1 MFKKILIAN
10 RGEIAVR
17 IIRACK
23 ELGVKTV
30 AVHSDVDSDA
40 MHVKLADE
48 SVCIGGSNAASSYLN
63 IPNILSAINITG
75 AEAVHPGYGFLSES
89 EKFAEILDKYNVKFI
104 GPSSKSILQLGNKN
118 NALKLAK
125 KYKIPILGSGEDGT
139 IKNIKDAKEFAKKFS
154 YPIVIKASYGGGGKG
169 MKVFYT
175 DDEIEKHFDN
185 LKIEAKNYFG
195 NDSLYGEKFLSNA
208 KHIEFQIVADPKRKI
223 INIIGQR
230 DCSVQRKNQK
240 LIEEIPSDYVKI
252 KEINRIIKNI
262 EIMLT
267 ETKYEGLGT
276 LEFLYQ
282 DNEVFF
288 IEMNTRLQVEHPVT
302 EEAFNCDLVKKQIRI
317 ASGDKINTKDK
328 QLMHSIECRINAEN
342 SKSFAP
348 SPGKINYINIPG
360 GRGVRVDTAIYTNYK
375 VSPHYDSLILKLICK
390 APKREEAIKIMIRS
404 LNELIIEGID
414 TNIDLHKWILNQKEF
429 LNGSYS
435 TNWLEKNISKF

>member
-1 MFKKILIAN
+1 LFNKILIAN

-23 ELGVKTV
+23 ELGVITV
-30 AVHSDVDSDA
+30 AVHSDVDHEA

-48 SVCIGGSNAASSYLN
+48 SVCIGKSNAASSYLN

-75 AEAVHPGYGFLSES
+75 ADAVHPGYGFLSES
-89 EKFAEILDKYNVKFI
+89 EKFAEILEKYNVKFI
-104 GPSSKSILQLGNKN
+104 GPSAKSILSLGNKN

-139 IKNIKDAKEFAKKFS
+139 IQNIKEAKEFAKKFN
-154 YPIVIKASYGGGGKG
+154 YPVVIKASYGGGGRG
-169 MKVFYT
+169 MRVFYS
-175 DDEIEKHFDN
+175 DDEIDDHFSN

-195 NDSLYGEKFLSNA
+195 NDALYGEKFLSNA
-208 KHIEFQIVADPKRKI
+208 KHIEFQIVADPKRNI

-240 LIEEIPSDYVKI
+240 LIEEIPSDYV
-252 KEINRIIKNI
+252 NIKNI
-262 EIMLT
+262 KTVIKNIKKMLKD
-267 ETKYEGLGT
+267 TKYEGLGT

-317 ASGDKINTKDK
+317 AAGDKIKTNDVH
-328 QLMHSIECRINAEN
+328 LSHSIECRINAEN
-342 SKSFAP
+342 SKNFTP

-360 GRGVRVDTAIYTNYK
+360 GRGVRVDTAIYTNYN

-390 APKREEAIKIMIRS
+390 APKREEAIKIMLRS

-414 TNIDLHKWILNQKEF
+414 TNIELHKWILTQKEF

-435 TNWLEKNISKF
+435 TNWLEKIITKF

>member
-1 MFKKILIAN
+1 MFNKILIAN

-17 IIRACK
+17 IIRACR

-30 AVHSDVDSDA
+30 AVHSDVDHEA

-48 SVCIGGSNAASSYLN
+48 SVCIGKSNAASSYLN

-75 AEAVHPGYGFLSES
+75 ADAVHPGYGFLSES
-89 EKFAEILDKYNVKFI
+89 EKFAEILEKYNVKFI
-104 GPSSKSILQLGNKN
+104 GPSAKSILSLGNKN

-139 IKNIKDAKEFAKKFS
+139 IQNIKEAKEFAKRFN
-154 YPIVIKASYGGGGKG
+154 YPVVIKASYGGGGRG
-169 MKVFYT
+169 MRVFYSDQEI
-175 DDEIEKHFDN
+175 DDHFSN

-195 NDSLYGEKFLSNA
+195 NDALYGEKFLSNA
-208 KHIEFQIVADPKRKI
+208 KHIEFQIVADPKRNI

-240 LIEEIPSDYVKI
+240 LIEEIPSDYVD
-252 KEINRIIKNI
+252 IKNI
-262 EIMLT
+262 KTVIKNIKKMLKET
-267 ETKYEGLGT
+267 EYEGLGT

-317 ASGDKINTKDK
+317 AAGDKIKTNDVH
-328 QLMHSIECRINAEN
+328 LSHAIECRINAEN
-342 SKSFAP
+342 SKNFTP

-360 GRGVRVDTAIYTNYK
+360 GRGVRVDTAIYTNYN
-375 VSPHYDSLILKLICK
+375 VSPHYDSLVLKLICK
-390 APKREEAIKIMIRS
+390 APTREEAIKIMLRS

-414 TNIDLHKWILNQKEF
+414 TNIELHKWVLTQKEF

-435 TNWLEKNISKF
+435 TNWLEKVITKF

>member
-1 MFKKILIAN
+1 MFNKILIAN

-30 AVHSDVDSDA
+30 AVHSDVDHEA

-48 SVCIGGSNAASSYLN
+48 SVCIGKSNAASSYLN

-75 AEAVHPGYGFLSES
+75 ADAVHPGYGFLSES
-89 EKFAEILDKYNVKFI
+89 EKFAEILEKYNVKFI
-104 GPSSKSILQLGNKN
+104 GPSAKSILSLGNKN

-139 IKNIKDAKEFAKKFS
+139 IQNIKEAKEFAKKFN
-154 YPIVIKASYGGGGKG
+154 YPVVIKASYGGGGRG
-169 MKVFYT
+169 MRVFYNDNEI
-175 DDEIEKHFDN
+175 DDHFSN

-195 NDSLYGEKFLSNA
+195 NDALYGEKFLSNA
-208 KHIEFQIVADPKRKI
+208 KHIEFQIVADPKRNI

-240 LIEEIPSDYVKI
+240 LIEEIPSDYV
-252 KEINRIIKNI
+252 NIKNI
-262 EIMLT
+262 KTVIKNIKKMLKD
-267 ETKYEGLGT
+267 TKYEGLGT

-317 ASGDKINTKDK
+317 AAGDKIKTNDVH
-328 QLMHSIECRINAEN
+328 LSHSIECRINAEN
-342 SKSFAP
+342 SKNFTP

-360 GRGVRVDTAIYTNYK
+360 GRGVRVDTAIYTNYN
-375 VSPHYDSLILKLICK
+375 VSPHYDSLVLKLICK
-390 APKREEAIKIMIRS
+390 APKREEAIKIMLRS

-414 TNIDLHKWILNQKEF
+414 TNIELHKWILTQKEF

-435 TNWLEKNISKF
+435 TNWLEKVITKF

>member
-1 MFKKILIAN
+1 LFNKILIAN

-30 AVHSDVDSDA
+30 AVHSDVDHEA

-48 SVCIGGSNAASSYLN
+48 SVCIGKSNAASSYLN

-75 AEAVHPGYGFLSES
+75 ADAVHPGYGFLSES
-89 EKFAEILDKYNVKFI
+89 EKFAEILEKYDVKFI
-104 GPSSKSILQLGNKN
+104 GPSAKSILSLGNKN

-139 IKNIKDAKEFAKKFS
+139 IQNIKEAKEFAKKFN
-154 YPIVIKASYGGGGKG
+154 YPVVIKASYGGGGRG
-169 MKVFYT
+169 MRVFYS
-175 DDEIEKHFDN
+175 DDEIDDHFSN

-195 NDSLYGEKFLSNA
+195 NDALYGEKFLSNA
-208 KHIEFQIVADPKRKI
+208 KHIEFQIVADPKRNI

-240 LIEEIPSDYVKI
+240 LIEEIPSDYV
-252 KEINRIIKNI
+252 NIKNI
-262 EIMLT
+262 KTVIKNIKEMLKD
-267 ETKYEGLGT
+267 TKYEGLGT

-317 ASGDKINTKDK
+317 AAGDKIKTNDVH
-328 QLMHSIECRINAEN
+328 LSHSIECRINAEN
-342 SKSFAP
+342 SKNFTP

-360 GRGVRVDTAIYTNYK
+360 GRGVRVDTAIYTNYN
-375 VSPHYDSLILKLICK
+375 VSPHYDSLVLKLICK
-390 APKREEAIKIMIRS
+390 APKREEAIKIMLRS

-414 TNIDLHKWILNQKEF
+414 TNIELHKWILNQKEF

-435 TNWLEKNISKF
+435 TNWLEKVITRF

>member
-1 MFKKILIAN
+1 LFNKILIAN

-30 AVHSDVDSDA
+30 AVHSDVDHEA

-48 SVCIGGSNAASSYLN
+48 SVCIGKSNAASSYLN

-75 AEAVHPGYGFLSES
+75 ADAVHPGYGFLSES
-89 EKFAEILDKYNVKFI
+89 EKFAEILEKYNVKFI
-104 GPSSKSILQLGNKN
+104 GPSAKSILSLGNKN

-139 IKNIKDAKEFAKKFS
+139 IQNIKEAKEFAKKFN
-154 YPIVIKASYGGGGKG
+154 YPVVIKASYGGGGRG
-169 MKVFYT
+169 MKVFYS
-175 DDEIEKHFDN
+175 DDEIDDHFSN

-195 NDSLYGEKFLSNA
+195 NDALYGEKFLSNA
-208 KHIEFQIVADPKRKI
+208 KHIEFQIVADPKRDI

-240 LIEEIPSDYVKI
+240 LIEEIPSDYV
-252 KEINRIIKNI
+252 NIKNI
-262 EIMLT
+262 KTVIKNIKKMLKD
-267 ETKYEGLGT
+267 TKYEGLGT

-317 ASGDKINTKDK
+317 AAGDKIKTNDVH
-328 QLMHSIECRINAEN
+328 LSHSIECRINAEN
-342 SKSFAP
+342 SKNFTP

-360 GRGVRVDTAIYTNYK
+360 GRGVRVDTAIYTNYN
-375 VSPHYDSLILKLICK
+375 VSPHYDSLVLKLICK
-390 APKREEAIKIMIRS
+390 APKREEAIKIMLRS

-414 TNIDLHKWILNQKEF
+414 TNIELHKWILTQKEF

-435 TNWLEKNISKF
+435 TNWLEKVITKF

>member
-1 MFKKILIAN
+1 MFNKILIAN

-30 AVHSDVDSDA
+30 AVHSDVDHEA

-48 SVCIGGSNAASSYLN
+48 SVCIGKSNAASSYLN

-75 AEAVHPGYGFLSES
+75 ADAVHPGYGFLSES
-89 EKFAEILDKYNVKFI
+89 EKFAEILEKYNVKFI
-104 GPSSKSILQLGNKN
+104 GPSAKSILSLGNKN

-139 IKNIKDAKEFAKKFS
+139 IQNIKEAKEFAKKFN
-154 YPIVIKASYGGGGKG
+154 YPVVIKASYGGGGRG
-169 MKVFYT
+169 MRVFYSN
-175 DDEIEKHFDN
+175 DEIDDHFSN

-195 NDSLYGEKFLSNA
+195 NDALYGEKFLSNA
-208 KHIEFQIVADPKRKI
+208 KHIEFQIVADPKRNI

-240 LIEEIPSDYVKI
+240 LIEEIPSDYV
-252 KEINRIIKNI
+252 NIKNI
-262 EIMLT
+262 KTVIKNIKKMLKDT
-267 ETKYEGLGT
+267 EYEGLGT

-317 ASGDKINTKDK
+317 AAGDKIKTNDVH
-328 QLMHSIECRINAEN
+328 LSHSIECRINAEN
-342 SKSFAP
+342 SKNFTP

-360 GRGVRVDTAIYTNYK
+360 GRGVRVDTAIYTNYN
-375 VSPHYDSLILKLICK
+375 VSPHYDSLVLKLICK
-390 APKREEAIKIMIRS
+390 APKREEAIKIMLRS

-414 TNIDLHKWILNQKEF
+414 TNIELHKWILTQKEF

-435 TNWLEKNISKF
+435 TNWLEKVITKF

>member
-1 MFKKILIAN
+1 LFNKILIAN

-30 AVHSDVDSDA
+30 AVHSDVDHEA

-48 SVCIGGSNAASSYLN
+48 SVCIGKSNAASSYLN

-75 AEAVHPGYGFLSES
+75 ADAVHPGYGFLSES
-89 EKFAEILDKYNVKFI
+89 EKFAEILEKYNVKFI
-104 GPSSKSILQLGNKN
+104 GPSAKSILSLGNKN

-139 IKNIKDAKEFAKKFS
+139 IQNIKEAKEFAKKFN
-154 YPIVIKASYGGGGKG
+154 YPVVIKASYGGGGRG
-169 MKVFYT
+169 MRVFYS
-175 DDEIEKHFDN
+175 DDEIDDHFSN

-195 NDSLYGEKFLSNA
+195 NDALYGEKFLSNA
-208 KHIEFQIVADPKRKI
+208 KHIEFQIVADPKRNI

-240 LIEEIPSDYVKI
+240 LIEEIPSDYV
-252 KEINRIIKNI
+252 NIKNI
-262 EIMLT
+262 KTVIKNIKKMLKD
-267 ETKYEGLGT
+267 TKYEGLGT

-317 ASGDKINTKDK
+317 AAGDKIKTNDVH
-328 QLMHSIECRINAEN
+328 LSHSIECRINAEN
-342 SKSFAP
+342 SKNFTP

-360 GRGVRVDTAIYTNYK
+360 GRGVRVDTAIYTNYN
-375 VSPHYDSLILKLICK
+375 VSPHYDSLVLKLICK
-390 APKREEAIKIMIRS
+390 APKREEAIKIMLRS

-414 TNIDLHKWILNQKEF
+414 TNIELHKWILTQKEF

-435 TNWLEKNISKF
+435 TNWLEKIITKF

>member
-63 IPNILSAINITG
+63 IPNILSAIIITG

-139 IKNIKDAKEFAKKFS
+139 IKNIKDAKEFANKFS

-169 MKVFYT
+169 MKVFYS
-175 DDEIEKHFDN
+175 DKEIEKHFDN

>member
-1 MFKKILIAN
+1 MFNKILIAN

-30 AVHSDVDSDA
+30 AVHSDVDHEA

-48 SVCIGGSNAASSYLN
+48 SVCIGKSNAASSYLN

-75 AEAVHPGYGFLSES
+75 ADAVHPGYGFLSES
-89 EKFAEILDKYNVKFI
+89 EKFAEILEKYNVKFI
-104 GPSSKSILQLGNKN
+104 GPSAKSILSLGNKN

-139 IKNIKDAKEFAKKFS
+139 IQNIKEAKEFAKKFN
-154 YPIVIKASYGGGGKG
+154 YPVVIKASYGGGGRG
-169 MKVFYT
+169 MRVFYS
-175 DDEIEKHFDN
+175 DDEIDDHFSN

-195 NDSLYGEKFLSNA
+195 NDALYGEKFLSNA
-208 KHIEFQIVADPKRKI
+208 KHIEFQIVADPKRNI

-240 LIEEIPSDYVKI
+240 LIEEIPSDYV
-252 KEINRIIKNI
+252 NIKNI
-262 EIMLT
+262 KTVIKNIKKMLKD
-267 ETKYEGLGT
+267 TKYEGLGT

-317 ASGDKINTKDK
+317 AAGDKIKTNDVH
-328 QLMHSIECRINAEN
+328 LSHSIECRINAEN
-342 SKSFAP
+342 SKNFTP
-348 SPGKINYINIPG
+348 SPGKIKYINIPG
-360 GRGVRVDTAIYTNYK
+360 GRGVRVDTAIYTNYN
-375 VSPHYDSLILKLICK
+375 VSPHYDSLVLKLICK
-390 APKREEAIKIMIRS
+390 APKREEAIKIMLRS

-414 TNIDLHKWILNQKEF
+414 TNIELHKWILTQKEF

-435 TNWLEKNISKF
+435 TNWLEKVITKF

>member
-1 MFKKILIAN
+1 MFNKILIAN

-30 AVHSDVDSDA
+30 AVHSDVDHEA

-48 SVCIGGSNAASSYLN
+48 SVCIGKSNAASSYLN

-75 AEAVHPGYGFLSES
+75 ADAVHPGYGFLSES
-89 EKFAEILDKYNVKFI
+89 EKFAEILEKYNVKFI
-104 GPSSKSILQLGNKN
+104 GPSAKSILSLGNKN

-125 KYKIPILGSGEDGT
+125 KYKIPILGSGEDGA
-139 IKNIKDAKEFAKKFS
+139 IQNIKEAKEFAKKFN
-154 YPIVIKASYGGGGKG
+154 YPVVIKASYGGGGRG
-169 MKVFYT
+169 MRVFYS
-175 DDEIEKHFDN
+175 DDEIDDHFSN

-195 NDSLYGEKFLSNA
+195 NDALYGEKFLSNA
-208 KHIEFQIVADPKRKI
+208 KHIEFQIVADPKRNI

-240 LIEEIPSDYVKI
+240 LIEEIPSDYV
-252 KEINRIIKNI
+252 NIKNI
-262 EIMLT
+262 KTVIKNIKKMLKD
-267 ETKYEGLGT
+267 TKYEGLGT

-317 ASGDKINTKDK
+317 AAGDKIKTNDVH
-328 QLMHSIECRINAEN
+328 LSHSIECRINAEN
-342 SKSFAP
+342 SKNFTP

-360 GRGVRVDTAIYTNYK
+360 GRGVRVDTAIYTNYN
-375 VSPHYDSLILKLICK
+375 VSPHYDSLVLKLICK
-390 APKREEAIKIMIRS
+390 APKREEAIKIMLRS

-414 TNIDLHKWILNQKEF
+414 TNIELHKWILTQKEF

-435 TNWLEKNISKF
+435 TNWLEKIITKF

>member
-1 MFKKILIAN
+1 MFNKILIAN

-17 IIRACK
+17 IIRACR

-30 AVHSDVDSDA
+30 AVHSDVDCEA

-48 SVCIGGSNAASSYLN
+48 SVCIGKSNAASSYLN

-89 EKFAEILDKYNVKFI
+89 EKFAEILEKYNVKFI
-104 GPSSKSILQLGNKN
+104 GPSAKSILSLGNKN

-139 IKNIKDAKEFAKKFS
+139 IQNIKEAKEFAKKFNF
-154 YPIVIKASYGGGGKG
+154 PVVIKASYGGGGRG
-169 MKVFYT
+169 MRVFYS
-175 DDEIEKHFDN
+175 DDEIDDHFSN

-195 NDSLYGEKFLSNA
+195 NDALYGEKFLSNA
-208 KHIEFQIVADPKRKI
+208 KHIEFQIVADPKRNI

-240 LIEEIPSDYVKI
+240 LIEEIPSDYV
-252 KEINRIIKNI
+252 NIKNI
-262 EIMLT
+262 KIVIKNIKKMLKD
-267 ETKYEGLGT
+267 TKYEGLGT

-317 ASGDKINTKDK
+317 AAGDKIKTNDVH
-328 QLMHSIECRINAEN
+328 LSHSIECRINAEN
-342 SKSFAP
+342 SKNFTP

-360 GRGVRVDTAIYTNYK
+360 GRGVRVDTAIYTNYN
-375 VSPHYDSLILKLICK
+375 VSPHYDSLVLKLICK
-390 APKREEAIKIMIRS
+390 APKREEAIKIMLRS

-414 TNIDLHKWILNQKEF
+414 TNIELHKWILTQKEF

-435 TNWLEKNISKF
+435 TNWLEKVITKF

>member
-252 KEINRIIKNI
+252 KEINKIIKNI
-262 EIMLT
+262 ENMLT

>member
-1 MFKKILIAN
+1 
-10 RGEIAVR
+10 
-17 IIRACK
+17 
-23 ELGVKTV
+23 
-30 AVHSDVDSDA
+30 

-48 SVCIGGSNAASSYLN
+48 SVCIGKSNAASSYLN

-75 AEAVHPGYGFLSES
+75 ADAVHPGYGFLSES
-89 EKFAEILDKYNVKFI
+89 EKFAEILEKYNVKFI
-104 GPSSKSILQLGNKN
+104 GPSAKSILSLGNKN

-139 IKNIKDAKEFAKKFS
+139 IQNIKEAKEFAKKFN
-154 YPIVIKASYGGGGKG
+154 YPVVIKASYGGGGRG
-169 MKVFYT
+169 MKVFYS
-175 DDEIEKHFDN
+175 DDEIDDHFSN

-195 NDSLYGEKFLSNA
+195 NDALYGEKFLSNA
-208 KHIEFQIVADPKRKI
+208 KHIEFQIVADRKRDI

-240 LIEEIPSDYVKI
+240 LIEEIPSDYV
-252 KEINRIIKNI
+252 NIKNI
-262 EIMLT
+262 KTVIKNIKKMLKD
-267 ETKYEGLGT
+267 TKYEGLGT

-317 ASGDKINTKDK
+317 AAGDKIKTNDVH
-328 QLMHSIECRINAEN
+328 LSHSIECRINAEN
-342 SKSFAP
+342 SKNFTP

-360 GRGVRVDTAIYTNYK
+360 GRGVRVDTAIYTNYN
-375 VSPHYDSLILKLICK
+375 VSPHYDSLVLKLICK
-390 APKREEAIKIMIRS
+390 APKREEAIKIMLRS

-414 TNIDLHKWILNQKEF
+414 TNIELHKWILTQKEF

-435 TNWLEKNISKF
+435 TNWLEKVITKF

>member
-1 MFKKILIAN
+1 MFNKILIAN

-30 AVHSDVDSDA
+30 AVHSDVDHEA

-48 SVCIGGSNAASSYLN
+48 SVCIGKSNAASSYLN

-75 AEAVHPGYGFLSES
+75 ADAVHPGYGFLSES
-89 EKFAEILDKYNVKFI
+89 EKFAEILEKYDVKFI
-104 GPSSKSILQLGNKN
+104 GPSAKSILSLGNKN

-139 IKNIKDAKEFAKKFS
+139 IQNIKEAKEFAKKFN
-154 YPIVIKASYGGGGKG
+154 YPVVIKASYGGGGRG
-169 MKVFYT
+169 MRVFYS
-175 DDEIEKHFDN
+175 DDEIDDHFSN

-195 NDSLYGEKFLSNA
+195 NDALYGEKFLSNA
-208 KHIEFQIVADPKRKI
+208 KHIEFQIVADPKRNI

-240 LIEEIPSDYVKI
+240 LIEEIPSDYV
-252 KEINRIIKNI
+252 NIKNI
-262 EIMLT
+262 KTVIKNIKKMLKD
-267 ETKYEGLGT
+267 TKYEGLGT

-317 ASGDKINTKDK
+317 AAGDKIKTNDVH
-328 QLMHSIECRINAEN
+328 LSHSIECRINAEN
-342 SKSFAP
+342 SKNFTP

-360 GRGVRVDTAIYTNYK
+360 GRGVRVDTAIYTNYN
-375 VSPHYDSLILKLICK
+375 VSPHYDSLVLKLICK
-390 APKREEAIKIMIRS
+390 APKREEAIKIMLRS

-414 TNIDLHKWILNQKEF
+414 TNIELHKWILTQKEF

-435 TNWLEKNISKF
+435 TNWLEKVITKF

>member
-30 AVHSDVDSDA
+30 AVHSDVDTDA

-435 TNWLEKNISKF
+435 TNWLEKNISEF

>member
-1 MFKKILIAN
+1 MFNKILIAN

-30 AVHSDVDSDA
+30 AVHSDVDHEA

-48 SVCIGGSNAASSYLN
+48 SVCIGKSNAASSYLN

-75 AEAVHPGYGFLSES
+75 ADAVHPGYGFLSES
-89 EKFAEILDKYNVKFI
+89 EKFAEILEKYNVKFI
-104 GPSSKSILQLGNKN
+104 GPSAKSILSLGNKN

-139 IKNIKDAKEFAKKFS
+139 IQNIKEAKEFAKKFN
-154 YPIVIKASYGGGGKG
+154 YPVVIKASYGGGGRG
-169 MKVFYT
+169 MRVFYS
-175 DDEIEKHFDN
+175 DDEIDDHFSN

-195 NDSLYGEKFLSNA
+195 NDALYGEKFLSNA
-208 KHIEFQIVADPKRKI
+208 KHIEFQIVADPKRNI

-240 LIEEIPSDYVKI
+240 LIEEIPSDYV
-252 KEINRIIKNI
+252 NIKNI
-262 EIMLT
+262 KTVIKNIKKMLKD
-267 ETKYEGLGT
+267 TKYEGLGT

-317 ASGDKINTKDK
+317 AAGDKIKTNDVH
-328 QLMHSIECRINAEN
+328 LSHSIECRINAEN
-342 SKSFAP
+342 SKNFTP

-360 GRGVRVDTAIYTNYK
+360 GRGVRVDTAIYTNYN
-375 VSPHYDSLILKLICK
+375 VSPHYDSLVLKLICK
-390 APKREEAIKIMIRS
+390 APKREEAIQIMLRS

-414 TNIDLHKWILNQKEF
+414 TNIELHKWILTQKEF

-435 TNWLEKNISKF
+435 TNWLEKVITKF

>member
-1 MFKKILIAN
+1 LFNKILIAN

-30 AVHSDVDSDA
+30 AVHSDVDHEA

-48 SVCIGGSNAASSYLN
+48 SVCIGKSNAASSYLN

-75 AEAVHPGYGFLSES
+75 ADAVHPGYGFLSES
-89 EKFAEILDKYNVKFI
+89 EKFAEILEKYNVKFI
-104 GPSSKSILQLGNKN
+104 GPSAKSILSLGNKN

-139 IKNIKDAKEFAKKFS
+139 IQNIKEAKEFAKKFN
-154 YPIVIKASYGGGGKG
+154 YPVVIKASYGGGGRG
-169 MKVFYT
+169 MRVFYS
-175 DDEIEKHFDN
+175 DDEIDDHFSN

-195 NDSLYGEKFLSNA
+195 NDALYGEKFLSNA
-208 KHIEFQIVADPKRKI
+208 KHIEFQIVADPKRNI

-240 LIEEIPSDYVKI
+240 LIEEIPSDYV
-252 KEINRIIKNI
+252 NIKNI
-262 EIMLT
+262 KTVIKNIKKMLKD
-267 ETKYEGLGT
+267 TKYEGLGT

-317 ASGDKINTKDK
+317 AAGDKIKTNDVH
-328 QLMHSIECRINAEN
+328 LSHSIECRINAEN
-342 SKSFAP
+342 SKNFTP

-360 GRGVRVDTAIYTNYK
+360 GRGVRVDTAIYTNYN
-375 VSPHYDSLILKLICK
+375 VSPHYDSLVLKLICK
-390 APKREEAIKIMIRS
+390 APKREEAIKIMLRS

-414 TNIDLHKWILNQKEF
+414 TNIELHKWILTQKEF

-435 TNWLEKNISKF
+435 TNWLEKVITKF

>member
-1 MFKKILIAN
+1 LFNKILIAN

-17 IIRACK
+17 IIRACR

-30 AVHSDVDSDA
+30 AVHSDVDHEA

-48 SVCIGGSNAASSYLN
+48 SVCIGKSNAASSYLN
-63 IPNILSAINITG
+63 IPNILSAINVTG

-89 EKFAEILDKYNVKFI
+89 EKFAEILEKYNVKFI
-104 GPSSKSILQLGNKN
+104 GPSAKSILSLGNKN

-125 KYKIPILGSGEDGT
+125 KFKIPILGSGEDGT
-139 IKNIKDAKEFAKKFS
+139 IQNIKEAKEFAKKFN
-154 YPIVIKASYGGGGKG
+154 YPVVIKASYGGGGRG
-169 MKVFYT
+169 MRVFYS
-175 DDEIEKHFDN
+175 DDEIDDHFSN

-195 NDSLYGEKFLSNA
+195 NDALYGEKFLSNA
-208 KHIEFQIVADPKRKI
+208 KHIEFQIVADPKRNI

-240 LIEEIPSDYVKI
+240 LIEEIPSDYVD
-252 KEINRIIKNI
+252 IKNI
-262 EIMLT
+262 KTVIKNIKKMLKDT
-267 ETKYEGLGT
+267 EYEGLGT

-317 ASGDKINTKDK
+317 AAGDKIKTNDVH
-328 QLMHSIECRINAEN
+328 LSHSIECRINAEN
-342 SKSFAP
+342 SKNFTP

-360 GRGVRVDTAIYTNYK
+360 GRGVRVDTAIYTNYN
-375 VSPHYDSLILKLICK
+375 VSPHYDSLVLKLICK
-390 APKREEAIKIMIRS
+390 APKREEAIKIMLRS

-414 TNIDLHKWILNQKEF
+414 TNIELHKWILTQKEF

-435 TNWLEKNISKF
+435 TNWLEKVITKF

>member
-1 MFKKILIAN
+1 MFNKILIAN

-30 AVHSDVDSDA
+30 AVHSDVDHEA

-48 SVCIGGSNAASSYLN
+48 SVCIGKSNAASSYLN

-75 AEAVHPGYGFLSES
+75 ADAVHPGYGFLSES
-89 EKFAEILDKYNVKFI
+89 EKFAEILEKYNVKFI
-104 GPSSKSILQLGNKN
+104 GPSAKSILSLGNKN

-139 IKNIKDAKEFAKKFS
+139 IQNIKEAKEFAKKFN
-154 YPIVIKASYGGGGKG
+154 YPVVIKASYGGGGRG
-169 MKVFYT
+169 MRVFYSN
-175 DDEIEKHFDN
+175 DEIDDHFSN

-195 NDSLYGEKFLSNA
+195 NDALYGEKFLSNA
-208 KHIEFQIVADPKRKI
+208 KHIEFQIVADPKRNI

-240 LIEEIPSDYVKI
+240 LIEEIPSDYV
-252 KEINRIIKNI
+252 NIKNI
-262 EIMLT
+262 KTVIKNIKKMLKDT
-267 ETKYEGLGT
+267 NYEGLGT

-317 ASGDKINTKDK
+317 AAGDKIKTNDVH
-328 QLMHSIECRINAEN
+328 LSHSIECRINAEN
-342 SKSFAP
+342 SKNFTP
-348 SPGKINYINIPG
+348 SPGKIDYINIPG
-360 GRGVRVDTAIYTNYK
+360 GRGVRVDTAIYTNYN
-375 VSPHYDSLILKLICK
+375 VSPHYDSLVLKLICK
-390 APKREEAIKIMIRS
+390 APRREEAIKIMLRS

-414 TNIDLHKWILNQKEF
+414 TNIELHKWILTQKEF

-435 TNWLEKNISKF
+435 TNWLEKVITKF

>member
-1 MFKKILIAN
+1 LFNKILIAN

-30 AVHSDVDSDA
+30 AVHSDVDHEA

-48 SVCIGGSNAASSYLN
+48 SVCIGKSNAASSYLN

-75 AEAVHPGYGFLSES
+75 ADAVHPGYGFLSES
-89 EKFAEILDKYNVKFI
+89 EKFAEILEKYNVKFI
-104 GPSSKSILQLGNKN
+104 GPSAKSILSLGNKN

-139 IKNIKDAKEFAKKFS
+139 IQNIKEAKEFAKKFN
-154 YPIVIKASYGGGGKG
+154 YPVVIKASYGGGGRG
-169 MKVFYT
+169 MKVFYS
-175 DDEIEKHFDN
+175 DDEIDDHFSN

-195 NDSLYGEKFLSNA
+195 NDALYGEKFLSNA
-208 KHIEFQIVADPKRKI
+208 KHIEFQIVADRKRDI

-240 LIEEIPSDYVKI
+240 LIEEIPSDYV
-252 KEINRIIKNI
+252 NIKNI
-262 EIMLT
+262 KTVIKNIKKMLKD
-267 ETKYEGLGT
+267 TKYEGLGT

-317 ASGDKINTKDK
+317 AAGDKIKTNDVH
-328 QLMHSIECRINAEN
+328 LSHSIECRINAEN
-342 SKSFAP
+342 SKNFTP

-360 GRGVRVDTAIYTNYK
+360 GRGVRVDTSIYTNYN
-375 VSPHYDSLILKLICK
+375 VSPHYDSLVLKLICK
-390 APKREEAIKIMIRS
+390 APKREEAIKIMLRS

-414 TNIDLHKWILNQKEF
+414 TNIELHKWILTQKEF

-435 TNWLEKNISKF
+435 TNWLEKVITKF

>member
-1 MFKKILIAN
+1 MFNKILIAN

-30 AVHSDVDSDA
+30 AVHSDVDHEA

-48 SVCIGGSNAASSYLN
+48 SVCIGKSNAASSYLN

-75 AEAVHPGYGFLSES
+75 ADAVHPGYGFLSES
-89 EKFAEILDKYNVKFI
+89 EKFAEILEKYNVKFI
-104 GPSSKSILQLGNKN
+104 GPNAKSILSLGNKN

-139 IKNIKDAKEFAKKFS
+139 IQNIKEAKEFAKKFN
-154 YPIVIKASYGGGGKG
+154 YPVVIKASYGGGGRG
-169 MKVFYT
+169 MRVFYS
-175 DDEIEKHFDN
+175 DDEIDDHFSN

-195 NDSLYGEKFLSNA
+195 NDALYGEKFLSNA
-208 KHIEFQIVADPKRKI
+208 KHIEFQIVADRKRDI

-240 LIEEIPSDYVKI
+240 LIEEIPSDYV
-252 KEINRIIKNI
+252 NIKNI
-262 EIMLT
+262 ETVIKNIKKMLKDT
-267 ETKYEGLGT
+267 EYEGLGT

-317 ASGDKINTKDK
+317 AAGDKIKTNDVH
-328 QLMHSIECRINAEN
+328 LSHSIECRINAEN
-342 SKSFAP
+342 SKNFTP

-360 GRGVRVDTAIYTNYK
+360 GRGVRVDTAIYTNYN
-375 VSPHYDSLILKLICK
+375 VSPHYDSLVLKLICK
-390 APKREEAIKIMIRS
+390 APKREEAIKIMLRS

-414 TNIDLHKWILNQKEF
+414 TNIELHKWILTQKEF

-435 TNWLEKNISKF
+435 TNWLEKVITKF

>member
-48 SVCIGGSNAASSYLN
+48 SICIGGSNAALSYLN
-63 IPNILSAINITG
+63 IPSILSAINITG

-89 EKFAEILDKYNVKFI
+89 EKFAEILSKYNIKFI

-139 IKNIKDAKEFAKKFS
+139 ITNIKEAKEFAKKFS

-169 MKVFYT
+169 MRVFYN
-175 DDEIEKHFDN
+175 DNEIEKHFDN
-185 LKIEAKNYFG
+185 LKIEAKNYFA

-208 KHIEFQIVADPKRKI
+208 KHIEFQIVADPKRNI

-252 KEINRIIKNI
+252 KEINKIIKNI
-262 EIMLT
+262 ENMLT
-267 ETKYEGLGT
+267 ETEYEGLGT

-317 ASGDKINTKDK
+317 ASGDKINTDDK

-342 SKSFAP
+342 SKSFTP
-348 SPGKINYINIPG
+348 SPGRINYINIPG
-360 GRGVRVDTAIYTNYK
+360 GRGVRVDTAIYTNYR

>member
-1 MFKKILIAN
+1 LFNKILIAN

-17 IIRACK
+17 IIRACR

-30 AVHSDVDSDA
+30 AVHSDVDHEA

-48 SVCIGGSNAASSYLN
+48 SICIGKSNAASSYLN

-75 AEAVHPGYGFLSES
+75 ADAVHPGYGFLSES
-89 EKFAEILDKYNVKFI
+89 EKFAEILEKYNVKFI
-104 GPSSKSILQLGNKN
+104 GPSAKSILSLGNKN

-139 IKNIKDAKEFAKKFS
+139 IQNIKEAKEFAKKFN
-154 YPIVIKASYGGGGKG
+154 YPVVIKASYGGGGRG
-169 MKVFYT
+169 MRVFYS
-175 DDEIEKHFDN
+175 DDEIDNHFSN

-195 NDSLYGEKFLSNA
+195 NDALYGEKFLSNA
-208 KHIEFQIVADPKRKI
+208 KHIEFQIVADPKRNI

-240 LIEEIPSDYVKI
+240 LIEEIPSDYV
-252 KEINRIIKNI
+252 NIKNI
-262 EIMLT
+262 KTVIKDIKKMLKD
-267 ETKYEGLGT
+267 TKYEGLGT

-317 ASGDKINTKDK
+317 AAGDKIKTNDVH
-328 QLMHSIECRINAEN
+328 LSHSIECRINAEN
-342 SKSFAP
+342 SKNFTP

-360 GRGVRVDTAIYTNYK
+360 GRGVRVDTAIYTNYN
-375 VSPHYDSLILKLICK
+375 VSPHYDSLVLKLICK
-390 APKREEAIKIMIRS
+390 APKREEAIKIMLRS

-414 TNIDLHKWILNQKEF
+414 TNIELHKWILTQKEF

-435 TNWLEKNISKF
+435 TNWLEKVITKF

>member
-1 MFKKILIAN
+1 MFNKILIAN

-30 AVHSDVDSDA
+30 AVHSDVDHEA

-48 SVCIGGSNAASSYLN
+48 SVCIGKSNAASSYLN

-75 AEAVHPGYGFLSES
+75 ADAVHPGYGFLSES
-89 EKFAEILDKYNVKFI
+89 EKFAEILEKYNVKFI
-104 GPSSKSILQLGNKN
+104 GPSAKSILSLGNKN

-139 IKNIKDAKEFAKKFS
+139 IQNIKEAKEFAKKFN
-154 YPIVIKASYGGGGKG
+154 YPVVIKASYGGGGRG
-169 MKVFYT
+169 MRVFYS
-175 DDEIEKHFDN
+175 DDEIDDHFSN

-195 NDSLYGEKFLSNA
+195 NDALYGEKFLSNA
-208 KHIEFQIVADPKRKI
+208 KHIEFQIVADPKRNI

-240 LIEEIPSDYVKI
+240 LIEEIPSDYV
-252 KEINRIIKNI
+252 NIKNI
-262 EIMLT
+262 KTVIKNIKKMLKDT
-267 ETKYEGLGT
+267 EYEGLGT

-317 ASGDKINTKDK
+317 AAGDKIKTNDVH
-328 QLMHSIECRINAEN
+328 LSHSIECRINAEN
-342 SKSFAP
+342 SKNFTP

-360 GRGVRVDTAIYTNYK
+360 GRGVRVDTAIYTNYN
-375 VSPHYDSLILKLICK
+375 VSPHYDSLVLKLICK
-390 APKREEAIKIMIRS
+390 APKREEAIKIMLRS

-414 TNIDLHKWILNQKEF
+414 TNIELHKWILTQKEF

-435 TNWLEKNISKF
+435 TNWLEKVITKF

>member
-30 AVHSDVDSDA
+30 AVHSDVDTDA

>member
-30 AVHSDVDSDA
+30 AVHSDVDTDA

-208 KHIEFQIVADPKRKI
+208 KHIEFQIVADPKRNI

-348 SPGKINYINIPG
+348 SPGKIKYINIPG

>member
-30 AVHSDVDSDA
+30 AVHSDVDTDA

-252 KEINRIIKNI
+252 KEINTIIKNI

-288 IEMNTRLQVEHPVT
+288 IEMNTRLQVEHTVT

>member
-1 MFKKILIAN
+1 MFNKILIAN

-17 IIRACK
+17 IIRACR

-30 AVHSDVDSDA
+30 AVHSDVDHEA

-48 SVCIGGSNAASSYLN
+48 SVCIGKSNAASSYLN

-75 AEAVHPGYGFLSES
+75 ADAVHPGYGFLSES
-89 EKFAEILDKYNVKFI
+89 EKFAEILEKYNVKFI
-104 GPSSKSILQLGNKN
+104 GPSAKSILSLGNKN

-139 IKNIKDAKEFAKKFS
+139 IQNIKEAKEFAKKFN
-154 YPIVIKASYGGGGKG
+154 YPVVIKASYGGGGRG
-169 MKVFYT
+169 MRVFYS
-175 DDEIEKHFDN
+175 DDEIDDHFSN

-195 NDSLYGEKFLSNA
+195 NDALYGEKFLSNA
-208 KHIEFQIVADPKRKI
+208 KHIEFQIVADPKRNI

-240 LIEEIPSDYVKI
+240 LIEEIPSDYV
-252 KEINRIIKNI
+252 NIKNI
-262 EIMLT
+262 KTVIKNIKKMLKD
-267 ETKYEGLGT
+267 TKYEGLGT

-317 ASGDKINTKDK
+317 AAGDKIKTNDVH
-328 QLMHSIECRINAEN
+328 LSHSIECRINAEN
-342 SKSFAP
+342 SKNFTP

-360 GRGVRVDTAIYTNYK
+360 GRGVRVDTAIYTNYN
-375 VSPHYDSLILKLICK
+375 VSPHYDSLVLKLICK
-390 APKREEAIKIMIRS
+390 APKREEAIKIMLRS

-414 TNIDLHKWILNQKEF
+414 TNIELHKWILTQKEF

-435 TNWLEKNISKF
+435 TNWLEKVITKF

>member
-1 MFKKILIAN
+1 MFNKILIAN

-30 AVHSDVDSDA
+30 AVHSDVDHEA

-48 SVCIGGSNAASSYLN
+48 SVCIGKSNAASSYLN

-75 AEAVHPGYGFLSES
+75 ADAVHPGYGFLSES
-89 EKFAEILDKYNVKFI
+89 EKFAEILEKYNVKFI
-104 GPSSKSILQLGNKN
+104 GPNAKSILSLGNKN

-139 IKNIKDAKEFAKKFS
+139 IQNIKEAKEFAKKFN
-154 YPIVIKASYGGGGKG
+154 YPVVIKASYGGGGRG
-169 MKVFYT
+169 MKVFYS
-175 DDEIEKHFDN
+175 DDEIDDHFSN

-195 NDSLYGEKFLSNA
+195 NDALYGEKFLSNA
-208 KHIEFQIVADPKRKI
+208 KHIEFQIVADPKRDI

-240 LIEEIPSDYVKI
+240 LIEEIPSDYV
-252 KEINRIIKNI
+252 NIKNI
-262 EIMLT
+262 KTVIKNIKKMLKD
-267 ETKYEGLGT
+267 TKYEGLGT

-317 ASGDKINTKDK
+317 AAGDKIKTNDVH
-328 QLMHSIECRINAEN
+328 LSHSIECRINAEN
-342 SKSFAP
+342 SKNFTP

-360 GRGVRVDTAIYTNYK
+360 GRGVRVDTAIYTNYN
-375 VSPHYDSLILKLICK
+375 VSPHYDSLVLKLICK
-390 APKREEAIKIMIRS
+390 APKREEAIKIMLRS

-414 TNIDLHKWILNQKEF
+414 TNIELHKWILTQKEF

-435 TNWLEKNISKF
+435 TNWLEKVITKF

>member
-1 MFKKILIAN
+1 MFNKILIAN

-30 AVHSDVDSDA
+30 AVHSDVDHEA

-48 SVCIGGSNAASSYLN
+48 SVCIGKSNAASSYLN

-75 AEAVHPGYGFLSES
+75 ADAVHPGYGFLSES
-89 EKFAEILDKYNVKFI
+89 EKFAEILEKYNVKFI
-104 GPSSKSILQLGNKN
+104 GPSAKSILSLGNKN

-139 IKNIKDAKEFAKKFS
+139 IQNIKEAKEFAKKFN
-154 YPIVIKASYGGGGKG
+154 YPVVIKASYGGGGRG
-169 MKVFYT
+169 MKVFYS
-175 DDEIEKHFDN
+175 DDEIDDHFSN

-195 NDSLYGEKFLSNA
+195 NDALYGEKFLSNA
-208 KHIEFQIVADPKRKI
+208 KHIEFQIVADRKRDI

-240 LIEEIPSDYVKI
+240 LIEEIPSDYV
-252 KEINRIIKNI
+252 NIKNI
-262 EIMLT
+262 KTVIKNIKKMLKD
-267 ETKYEGLGT
+267 TKYEGLGT

-317 ASGDKINTKDK
+317 AAGDKIKTNDVH
-328 QLMHSIECRINAEN
+328 LSHSIECRINAEN
-342 SKSFAP
+342 SKNFTP

-360 GRGVRVDTAIYTNYK
+360 GRGVRVDTAIYTNYN
-375 VSPHYDSLILKLICK
+375 VSPHYDSLVLKLICK
-390 APKREEAIKIMIRS
+390 APKREEAIKIMLRS

-414 TNIDLHKWILNQKEF
+414 TNIELHKWILTQKEF

-435 TNWLEKNISKF
+435 TNWLEKIITKF

>member
-1 MFKKILIAN
+1 MFNKILIAN

-30 AVHSDVDSDA
+30 AVHSDVDHEA
-40 MHVKLADE
+40 THVKLADE
-48 SVCIGGSNAASSYLN
+48 SVCIGKSNAASSYLN

-75 AEAVHPGYGFLSES
+75 ADAVHPGYGFLSES
-89 EKFAEILDKYNVKFI
+89 EKFAEILEKYNVKFI
-104 GPSSKSILQLGNKN
+104 GPNAKSILSLGNKN

-139 IKNIKDAKEFAKKFS
+139 IQNIKEAKEFAKKFN
-154 YPIVIKASYGGGGKG
+154 YPVVIKASYGGGGRG
-169 MKVFYT
+169 MKVFYS
-175 DDEIEKHFDN
+175 DDEIDDHFSN

-195 NDSLYGEKFLSNA
+195 NDALYGEKFLSNA
-208 KHIEFQIVADPKRKI
+208 KHIEFQIVADPKRNI

-240 LIEEIPSDYVKI
+240 LIEEIPSDYV
-252 KEINRIIKNI
+252 NIKNI
-262 EIMLT
+262 ETVIKNIKKMLKD
-267 ETKYEGLGT
+267 TKYEGLGT

-317 ASGDKINTKDK
+317 AAGDKIKTNDVH
-328 QLMHSIECRINAEN
+328 LSHSIECRINAEN
-342 SKSFAP
+342 SKNFTP

-360 GRGVRVDTAIYTNYK
+360 GRGVRVDTAIYTNYN
-375 VSPHYDSLILKLICK
+375 VSPHYDSLVLKLICK
-390 APKREEAIKIMIRS
+390 APKREEAIKIMLRS

-414 TNIDLHKWILNQKEF
+414 TNIELHKWILTQKEF

-435 TNWLEKNISKF
+435 TNWLEKVITKF

>member
-30 AVHSDVDSDA
+30 AVHSDVDTDA

-252 KEINRIIKNI
+252 KEINKIIKNI

>member
-1 MFKKILIAN
+1 LFNKILIAN
-10 RGEIAVR
+10 RGDIAVR

-30 AVHSDVDSDA
+30 AVHSDVDHEA

-48 SVCIGGSNAASSYLN
+48 SVCIGKSNAASSYLN

-75 AEAVHPGYGFLSES
+75 ADAVHPGYGFLSES
-89 EKFAEILDKYNVKFI
+89 EKFAEILEKYNVKFI
-104 GPSSKSILQLGNKN
+104 GPSAKSILSLGNKN

-139 IKNIKDAKEFAKKFS
+139 IQNIKEAKEFAKKFN
-154 YPIVIKASYGGGGKG
+154 YPVVIKASYGGGGRG
-169 MKVFYT
+169 MKVFYS
-175 DDEIEKHFDN
+175 DDEIDDHFSN

-195 NDSLYGEKFLSNA
+195 NDALYGEKFLSNA
-208 KHIEFQIVADPKRKI
+208 KHIEFQIVADPKRDI

-240 LIEEIPSDYVKI
+240 LIEEIPSDYV
-252 KEINRIIKNI
+252 NIKNI
-262 EIMLT
+262 KTVIKNIKKMLKD
-267 ETKYEGLGT
+267 TKYEGLGT

-317 ASGDKINTKDK
+317 AAGDKIKTNDVH
-328 QLMHSIECRINAEN
+328 LSHSIECRINAEN
-342 SKSFAP
+342 SKNFTP

-360 GRGVRVDTAIYTNYK
+360 GRGVRVDTAIYTNYN
-375 VSPHYDSLILKLICK
+375 VSPHYDSLVLKLICK
-390 APKREEAIKIMIRS
+390 APKREEAIKIMLRS

-414 TNIDLHKWILNQKEF
+414 TNIELHKWILTQKEF

-435 TNWLEKNISKF
+435 TNWLEKVITKF

>member
-1 MFKKILIAN
+1 LFNKILIAN

-30 AVHSDVDSDA
+30 AVHSDVDHEA

-48 SVCIGGSNAASSYLN
+48 SVCIGKSNAASSYLN

-75 AEAVHPGYGFLSES
+75 ADAVHPGYGFLSES
-89 EKFAEILDKYNVKFI
+89 EKFAEILEKYNVKFI
-104 GPSSKSILQLGNKN
+104 GPNAKSILSLGNKN

-139 IKNIKDAKEFAKKFS
+139 IQNIKEAKEFAKKFN
-154 YPIVIKASYGGGGKG
+154 YPVVIKASYGGGGRG
-169 MKVFYT
+169 MKVFYS
-175 DDEIEKHFDN
+175 DDEIDDHFSN

-195 NDSLYGEKFLSNA
+195 NDALYGEKFLSNA
-208 KHIEFQIVADPKRKI
+208 KHIEFQIVADPKRDI

-240 LIEEIPSDYVKI
+240 LIEEIPSDYV
-252 KEINRIIKNI
+252 NIKNI
-262 EIMLT
+262 KTVIKNIKKMLKD
-267 ETKYEGLGT
+267 TKYEGLGT

-317 ASGDKINTKDK
+317 AAGDKIKTNDVH
-328 QLMHSIECRINAEN
+328 LSHSIECRINAEN
-342 SKSFAP
+342 SKNFTP

-360 GRGVRVDTAIYTNYK
+360 GRGVRVDTAIYTNYN
-375 VSPHYDSLILKLICK
+375 VSPHYDSLVLKLICK
-390 APKREEAIKIMIRS
+390 APKREEAIKIMLRS

-414 TNIDLHKWILNQKEF
+414 TNIELHKWILTQKEF

-435 TNWLEKNISKF
+435 TNWLEKVITKF

>member
-30 AVHSDVDSDA
+30 SIHSDVDSDA

-48 SVCIGGSNAASSYLN
+48 SICIGSSNAASSYLN
-63 IPNILSAINITG
+63 IPNILSAIRITG

-89 EKFAEILDKYNVKFI
+89 EKFCEILSEYNVKFI
-104 GPSSKSILQLGNKN
+104 GPSPSSILSLGNKN
-118 NALKLAK
+118 NALKIAK
-125 KYKIPILGSGEDGT
+125 QFNIPILGSGEDSS
-139 IKNIKDAKEFAKKFS
+139 IKNIKDAKNFAKKFE
-154 YPIVIKASYGGGGKG
+154 YPVVIKASYGGGGKG
-169 MKVFYT
+169 MRVFNS
-175 DDEIEKHFDN
+175 DDEIDKHFSS

-195 NDSLYGEKFLSNA
+195 NDSLYGEKFLSKA

-223 INIIGQR
+223 VKIIGQR

-240 LIEEIPSDYVKI
+240 LIEEIPSDYV
-252 KEINRIIKNI
+252 NIKNMDKII
-262 EIMLT
+262 ESIESMLIAT
-267 ETKYEGLGT
+267 NYEGLGT

-282 DNEVFF
+282 DNQVFF

-317 ASGDKINTKDK
+317 AAGDKIRTDDV
-328 QLMHSIECRINAEN
+328 QLSHAIECRINAEN
-342 SKSFAP
+342 AKDFRH
-348 SPGKINYINIPG
+348 SPGKISYINLPG

-390 APKREEAIKIMIRS
+390 APTREEAIKIMQRS
-404 LNELIIEGID
+404 LSELIIEGVD
-414 TNIDLHKWILNQKEF
+414 TNISLHKWILSQKSF
-429 LNGSYS
+429 LNGDYN
-435 TNWLEKNISKF
+435 TGWLEANIKKF